1 MSRIGN
7 RILTVPEDV
16 TVNINEGQI
25 TVKGPK
31 GELSLKIDNNINVT
45 IEGNEIKVTRNS
57 EIKNV
62 KQMHGTTN
70 ALIKNMID
78 GVSKGFE
85 KELEIAGVGYRFN
98 LKGKVLEVN
107 AGHSHKIE
115 LEIPEG
121 ITVESVSTTEIT
133 VKGIDKKAVG
143 QFAAEIRDIRK
154 PEPYKGKGI
163 HYKGE
168 HIRRKE
174 GKKASK

>member
-7 RILTVPEDV
+7 RILSIPEGVSTSLNDNV
-16 TVNINEGQI
+16 L

-31 GELSLKIDNNINVT
+31 GELTLNIDSNVKVEIN
-45 IEGNEIKVTRNS
+45 ESEIKVTRNS
-57 EIKNV
+57 EIKKA

-70 ALIKNMID
+70 ALISNMLTGVKD
-78 GVSKGFE
+78 GYE
-85 KELEIAGVGYRFN
+85 KQLEIVGVGYRFN
-98 LKGKVLEVN
+98 LKGKQLEVN
-107 AGHSHKIE
+107 AGYSHKVN

-121 ITVESVSTTEIT
+121 LTVELVSTTEIT
-133 VKGIDKKAVG
+133 VKGIDKEAVG
-143 QFAAEIRDIRK
+143 KFAAEIREVRK

-163 HYKGE
+163 RYKGE